1 MPRFGG
7 VFFGLHLYG
16 ILWENVFF
24 NCGGEVMR
32 PIHIENAKKAVDSL
46 CANWGKELDS
56 SYKDLRVLR
65 DFFNC
70 HITTIHQILIGVAD
84 GERYEGLRHLKN
96 IKDTHYKDYLNE
108 DLCEKVNKSNNNAEY
123 DVGYLEGLKQ
133 AIQTIGGQNHE

>member
-1 MPRFGG
+1 
-7 VFFGLHLYG
+7 
-16 ILWENVFF
+16 
-24 NCGGEVMR
+24 MR